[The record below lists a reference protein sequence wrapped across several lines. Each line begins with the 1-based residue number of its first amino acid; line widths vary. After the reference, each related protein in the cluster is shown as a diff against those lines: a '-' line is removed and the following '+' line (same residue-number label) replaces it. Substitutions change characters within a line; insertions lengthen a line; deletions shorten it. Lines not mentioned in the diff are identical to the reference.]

1 MFNESDAQ
9 FHVERTHDNGQLTA
23 RLQSLP
29 CSTLFPPLPL
39 LRRTLSTRRA
49 PLIGFRFSRSLPLLA
64 AARRDARVRP
74 FPAYQREAFWVLDRF
89 HRQIDV
95 EVRPIQMVGMRKL
108 HVQQSADRNV
118 SEPGKLMERHEKF
131 PTSKQKPKSVLR
143 DVRYLN
149 LRSVLSK
156 LRRSHLRVPELGG
169 LLC

>member
-39 LRRTLSTRRA
+39 LRRTLSTRRV
-49 PLIGFRFSRSLPLLA
+49 RSLPLLA

-131 PTSKQKPKSVLR
+131 PASKQKPKSVLR

-156 LRRSHLRVPELGG
+156 LRRSHLCVPESGG